1 LIKKLSSTTIIVLAI
16 ILTIT
21 YIAASTY
28 SVIINVTE
36 KNEILEIINK
46 ITIKDLVT
54 NEDGSYNNTYYLV
67 KNELNISEEEAN
79 LIMESEKL
87 NENLQIVLDSIVKY
101 KVQNNQNAK
110 LSNERIYDLI
120 LDGTNK
126 TENFSEELKNKILDK
141 SNLYKQDISNFLYDI
156 DVSLIKD

>member
-1 LIKKLSSTTIIVLAI
+1 MIKKLSSTTIIVLAI

>member
-1 LIKKLSSTTIIVLAI
+1 MAI

-28 SVIINVTE
+28 SVIISVTE
-36 KNEILEIINK
+36 KNEILEIVNQ

-54 NEDGSYNNTYYLV
+54 NEEGSYNSTYYLV
-67 KNELNISEEEAN
+67 KNELNITKEEAN
-79 LIMESEKL
+79 LIMNSQKL

-101 KVQNNQNAK
+101 KVQNDQNAK
-110 LSNERIYDLI
+110 LSDERIYELI

-126 TENFSEELKNKILDK
+126 TENFSPELKNKILDK
-141 SNLYKQDISNFLYDI
+141 SNLYKQDISDFLYDI